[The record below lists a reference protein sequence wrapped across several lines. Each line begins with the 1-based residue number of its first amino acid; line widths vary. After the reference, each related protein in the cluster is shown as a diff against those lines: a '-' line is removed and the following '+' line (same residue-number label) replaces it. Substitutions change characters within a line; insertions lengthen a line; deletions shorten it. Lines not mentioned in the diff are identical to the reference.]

1 MTDPIVLQATG
12 DVKGPASSTDNSMVL
27 FSGTSGKVIKGNNAV
42 VTAAGLALL
51 DDNNNTEQRNTLG
64 LGTIATQN
72 SNAVTISGGT
82 ITGITDLTIADGGTG
97 ASTAAQARTNLGLGN
112 SATLN
117 VGTTANTVA
126 AGNDSRIVNAVPNVR
141 TVYGT
146 EGLTGGGPLTGDVVI
161 KMGPPTTINK
171 DSWNFIYGASHTHQ
185 LDINSFFPQEYT
197 NPNGYIVL
205 PGNFVIQWGSFY
217 RGDIAYVT
225 NFTAV
230 MKRPMEIMQA
240 FATSRET
247 SQAVSCAVGG
257 FTPGAQQST
266 FLVQCWERDGT
277 AQGGYIG
284 WLAFGRF

>member
-64 LGTIATQN
+64 LGTLATQN

-126 AGNDSRIVNAVPNVR
+126 AGDDSRIVNAVPNVR
-141 TVYGT
+141 SVWGAD
-146 EGLTGGGPLTGDVVI
+146 GLTGGGPLNGDVVI
-161 KMGPPTTINK
+161 RMGAPNTISK
-171 DSWNFIYGASHTHQ
+171 DSWNYLYGTTHSHQ
-185 LDINSFFPQEYT
+185 LDINSFFPYAYT
-197 NPNGYIVL
+197 EPNGYIVL
-205 PGNFVIQWGSFY
+205 PGNLCIQWGSFY
-217 RGDIAYVT
+217 RGDIVNVT
-225 NFTAV
+225 NFTAY
-230 MKRPMEIMQA
+230 MSRPMSIMQA
-240 FATSRET
+240 FATSRDT

-257 FTPGAQQST
+257 LVSGQQSS
-266 FLVQCWERDGT
+266 FLVQCWEKDSAKT
-277 AQGGYIG
+277 GGYIG
-284 WLAFGRF
+284 WLAIGLV